1 MSQLNV
7 YLCRHGETE
16 WSHSGQHTS
25 FTDIPLTANGEQ
37 QAEKLKKRL
46 EQIGFEKVYVSPLK
60 RAKQTCEIA
69 GYLDVAEEDEDLFEW
84 RYGKYEGLT
93 TPEIRKTD
101 PGWTIFNHGA
111 PEGESIQDVSDRA
124 DRVIERVRR
133 FNGNVALFSS
143 GHFLRALAARWCGL
157 HASDGRS
164 LALTTGSLCLL
175 SYERDVPV
183 ITMWNNTDFL

>member
-25 FTDIPLTANGEQ
+25 FTDIPLTANGER

-46 EQIGFEKVYVSPLK
+46 EQIEFQYVYVSPLK

-69 GYLDVAEEDEDLFEW
+69 GYLNAAEVDEDLFEW
-84 RYGKYEGLT
+84 QYGKYEGLT

-101 PGWTIFNHGA
+101 PGWTIFNRGA
-111 PEGESIQDVSDRA
+111 PEGESIQEVSDRA
-124 DRVIERVRR
+124 DRVIDRVRTC
-133 FNGNVALFSS
+133 NGNVALFSS

-157 HASDGRS
+157 KASDGRS
-164 LALTTGSLCLL
+164 LALTTGSLCVL

-183 ITMWNNTDFL
+183 IAMWNNTDFL